1 MKQIYVDYL
10 TSNPPEIIRENHGF
24 SDKFMGS
31 RKWLIRLSSHDI
43 RSTIRRQSLDNV
55 FLCFYFLF
63 QPDFET
69 FFVFS
74 TSLIAKSDW

>member
-43 RSTIRRQSLDNV
+43 RSTIRRQSLDV

-74 TSLIAKSDW
+74 TSLIANKSDW